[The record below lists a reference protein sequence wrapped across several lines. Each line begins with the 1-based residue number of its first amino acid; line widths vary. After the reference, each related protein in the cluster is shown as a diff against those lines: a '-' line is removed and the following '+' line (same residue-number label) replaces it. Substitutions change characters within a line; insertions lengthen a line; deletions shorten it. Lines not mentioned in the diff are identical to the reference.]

1 MVCRRYADGVT
12 RRRVELAKARRAA
25 GLTQEELAHRL
36 GVDRSTVGRWEAG
49 AVDPTLRAR
58 RELAH
63 ALGVD
68 ATTLSG
74 LLGDPPEFEE
84 TGPLTV
90 TTGPIE
96 LVEPRI
102 EVVAAATE
110 DDLDHELEALDL
122 ARRVSA
128 SDVGETAL
136 ARLERVVDELAVAY
150 LTTPP
155 RQVLDR
161 TRIHLRYVGNLLGAR
176 KTLAE
181 HRRLLVIGGWLS
193 LLAGTLH
200 IDLEQQAAA
209 LARIRT
215 ARSIAEEAGHEELAA
230 HTMETEAW
238 RALTLCDF
246 RRAAN
251 WAQAAQQRARVGST
265 AYIQAAAQE
274 GRALARLGEPVAA
287 CVVVGRVGRLA
298 EPLGR
303 PEHPEHHFRYDLV
316 KATSY
321 TATTLTWIGDP
332 AAAEHAREVVR
343 SMATGGLA
351 GGRVRR
357 LALSRLDLSL
367 ALMQRDEA
375 EEAAQVAVTAMRSRL
390 FGSDLWRASEVVDR
404 LEEFGTRVAAPV
416 REVYRELASRSA

>member
-1 MVCRRYADGVT
+1 MVCKRYAHGVT
-12 RRRVELAKARRAA
+12 RRRAELAKARRAA

-49 AVDPTLRAR
+49 TVDPTLRAR
-58 RELAH
+58 RELAD

-68 ATTLSG
+68 PVALAG
-74 LLGDPPEFEE
+74 LLGELVESGLPADDD
-84 TGPLTV
+84 TGPLQI
-90 TTGPIE
+90 TGQPAVNFEIATGA
-96 LVEPRI
+96 LQP
-102 EVVAAATE
+102 AARTGSA
-110 DDLDHELEALDL
+110 DLDHEVEALEL

-128 SDVGETAL
+128 SDVGESTL
-136 ARLERVVDELAVAY
+136 LRLERIVDELAMAY

-155 RQVLDR
+155 LEVLDR
-161 TRIHLRYVGNLLGAR
+161 ARGHLRYVQNLLGAR

-200 IDLEQQAAA
+200 IDLGQQAAA

-343 SMATGGLA
+343 SMATGDLA

-375 EEAAQVAVTAMRSRL
+375 EEAAQ
-390 FGSDLWRASEVVDR
+390 
-404 LEEFGTRVAAPV
+404 
-416 REVYRELASRSA
+416 

>member
-1 MVCRRYADGVT
+1 MVCKRYAHGVT
-12 RRRVELAKARRAA
+12 RRRAELAKARRAA

-49 AVDPTLRAR
+49 TVDPTLRAR
-58 RELAH
+58 RELAD

-68 ATTLSG
+68 PVALAG
-74 LLGDPPEFEE
+74 LLDDPPEYDLPADE
-84 TGPLTV
+84 TGPLRLTELPALSFELA
-90 TTGPIE
+90 TGALQPVP
-96 LVEPRI
+96 LAGSV
-102 EVVAAATE
+102 
-110 DDLDHELEALDL
+110 DLDHEVEALEL
-122 ARRVSA
+122 ARRVTA
-128 SDVGETAL
+128 SDVGESTL
-136 ARLERVVDELAVAY
+136 ARLERVVDELATAY

-155 RQVLDR
+155 LEVLDR
-161 TRIHLRYVGNLLGAR
+161 TRGHLRYVTNLLGAR

-200 IDLEQQAAA
+200 IDLAQQAAA

-215 ARSIAEEAGHEELAA
+215 ARSIAEEAGHVELAA

-238 RALTLCDF
+238 RALTLRDF

-343 SMATGGLA
+343 SMATGDLA

-375 EEAAQVAVTAMRSRL
+375 EEAADVA
-390 FGSDLWRASEVVDR
+390 
-404 LEEFGTRVAAPV
+404 
-416 REVYRELASRSA
+416 